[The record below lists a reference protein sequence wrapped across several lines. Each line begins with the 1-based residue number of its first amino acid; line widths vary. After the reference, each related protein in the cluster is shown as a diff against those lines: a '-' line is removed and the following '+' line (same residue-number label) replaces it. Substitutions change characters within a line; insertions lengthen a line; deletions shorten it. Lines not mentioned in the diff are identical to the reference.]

1 MSLSARLRMRLTL
14 SHIRVLIAALIV
26 VFTAA
31 VAFVVAMPV
40 STLGAS
46 FNGDHI
52 SVYAYD
58 ASHTATTPPANF
70 AAGEAAAS
78 QQASGVAGSSA
89 RGFVTVV
96 AAEDGLTW
104 AEQSGIRRDAA
115 AGTGNFGL
123 GSATASEADVLGQAW
138 VGEGST
144 VASDGKTLLS
154 EDGMRQYRP
163 PSYKPNL
170 GIQQANFESRLPG
183 QLSRGWQGNGH
194 LDITGP

>member
-96 AAEDGLTW
+96 ATE
-104 AEQSGIRRDAA
+104 DAA
-115 AGTGNFGL
+115 NESIYVIDSARGTYVGPSGNIAQRLGGYVSIGRGTAGFLLMVSDDTSRAEHNQGR
-123 GSATASEADVLGQAW
+123 VLEVQISMKLRLA
-138 VGEGST
+138 
-144 VASDGKTLLS
+144 
-154 EDGMRQYRP
+154 
-163 PSYKPNL
+163 
-170 GIQQANFESRLPG
+170 QQSWAYVFY
-183 QLSRGWQGNGH
+183 
-194 LDITGP
+194 